1 VQTCALPICALRSQ
15 RQRAAALRRTDQ
27 GHARSERHS
36 LPRQAGHLARGLSQ
50 QGLIVTHELKTGGD
64 RGYLRVATE
73 EAFATQEQMDAILR
87 LVKEGRADKGTVSLW
102 GFYGSSPSERTTFI
116 RERLLDLGELRL
128 QAMDEAGIDKAVLA
142 LTSPGTQSLFEA
154 EEAKRIARNANDFL
168 KERCEADPDRSAQ
181 DLRRAKEELGFHGV
195 HINSHTAGRYLDEE
209 QFDPIPRACA
219 DLDLPLYVH
228 PQGPPDSM
236 IGDMVGAGL
245 DGAVFGFAV
254 ETSYHAMRL
263 LTTGVF
269 DRYPNL
275 QLMLGHGCEGL
286 PFMLY
291 RLDYM
296 HKAGIRSQRYPR
308 LKPLQHDL
316 FHYMRNNVVAT
327 NSGLP
332 FGPAIKLM
340 IEVMGEDR
348 VMYAMDYPYQYV
360 PDEVRW
366 MDDLDI
372 TPEQKKKF
380 FQTNAER
387 WFKL

>member
-1 VQTCALPICALRSQ
+1 
-15 RQRAAALRRTDQ
+15 
-27 GHARSERHS
+27 
-36 LPRQAGHLARGLSQ
+36 
-50 QGLIVTHELKTGGD
+50 
-64 RGYLRVATE
+64 
-73 EAFATQEQMDAILR
+73 M
-87 LVKEGRADKGTVSLW
+87 
-102 GFYGSSPSERTTFI
+102 
-116 RERLLDLGELRL
+116 
-128 QAMDEAGIDKAVLA
+128 
-142 LTSPGTQSLFEA
+142 QSLFDVED
-154 EEAKRIARNANDFL
+154 AKRIARTSNDKL
-168 KERCEADPDRSAQ
+168 KTACEKYPDRFYGMIAVAPQ
-181 DLRRAKEELGFHGV
+181 DAAWSVEELRRGKEELGFHGV
-195 HINSHTAGRYLDEE
+195 QINSHTHGHYLDEP
-209 QFDPIPRACA
+209 QFDPILRACA
-219 DLDLPLYVH
+219 ELDLPLYIH
-228 PQGPPDSM
+228 PQGLPDGM

-245 DGAVFGFAV
+245 DGAIFGFAV

-316 FHYMRNNVVAT
+316 FHYMRNNVLAT

-332 FGPAIKLM
+332 FGPAVKTM
-340 IEVMGEDR
+340 IDVMGEDR

-360 PDEVRW
+360 ADEVRW

>member
-1 VQTCALPICALRSQ
+1 M
-15 RQRAAALRRTDQ
+15 
-27 GHARSERHS
+27 
-36 LPRQAGHLARGLSQ
+36 
-50 QGLIVTHELKTGGD
+50 THELKTGGD
-64 RGYLRVATE
+64 RGYLRIATE
-73 EAFATQEQMDAILR
+73 EAWATQEQLDAIMS
-87 LVKEGRADKGTVSLW
+87 LVKQGRADKGTVSLW
-102 GFYGSSPSERTTFI
+102 GFYGTSPSERTTFI
-116 RERLLDLGELRL
+116 RERLLDVGELRI
-128 QAMDEAGIDKAVLA
+128 QAMDESGIDKAVLA
-142 LTSPGTQSLFEA
+142 LTSPGVQTLFDVED
-154 EEAKRIARNANDFL
+154 AKRIARNSNDQL
-168 KERCEADPDRSAQ
+168 KDACERYPDRFYGMIAVAPQDPAWSAEE
-181 DLRRAKEELGFHGV
+181 LRRGKEELGFHGV
-195 HINSHTAGRYLDEE
+195 QINSHTQGHYLDEE
-209 QFDPIPRACA
+209 RFDPILRACA
-219 DLDLPLYVH
+219 DLDLPLYIH
-228 PQGPPDSM
+228 PQGPPDAM

-245 DGAVFGFAV
+245 DGAIFGFAV

-286 PFMLY
+286 PFWLY
-291 RLDYM
+291 RTDYM

-316 FHYMRNNVVAT
+316 FHYMRHNVLAT
-327 NSGLP
+327 CSGLP
-332 FGPAIKLM
+332 FGPAIKTM

-372 TPEQKKKF
+372 APAQKKKF

>member
-1 VQTCALPICALRSQ
+1 
-15 RQRAAALRRTDQ
+15 
-27 GHARSERHS
+27 
-36 LPRQAGHLARGLSQ
+36 
-50 QGLIVTHELKTGGD
+50 VTHELKTGGN
-64 RGYLRVATE
+64 RGYLRIATE
-73 EAFATQEQMDAILR
+73 EAWATQEQLDAIMS
-87 LVKEGRADKGTVSLW
+87 LVKQGRADQGTVSLW
-102 GFYGSSPSERTTFI
+102 GFYGTSPSERTTFI
-116 RERLLDLGELRL
+116 RERLLDVGPLRI
-128 QAMDEAGIDKAVLA
+128 QAMDESGIDKAVLA
-142 LTSPGTQSLFEA
+142 LTSPGVQTLFDVED
-154 EEAKRIARNANDFL
+154 AKRIARNSNDQL
-168 KERCEADPDRSAQ
+168 KAACERYPDRFHGMIAVAPQDPEWSAKE
-181 DLRRAKEELGFHGV
+181 LRRGKEELGFHGV
-195 HINSHTAGRYLDEE
+195 QINSHTHGHYLDEA
-209 QFDPIPRACA
+209 QFDPILRACA

-228 PQGPPDSM
+228 PQGPPDAM

-269 DRYPNL
+269 DRYPGL
-275 QLMLGHGCEGL
+275 QLILGHGCEGL
-286 PFMLY
+286 PFWLY

-296 HKAGIRSQRYPR
+296 HKAGLRSQRYPR
-308 LKPLQHDL
+308 LKALEHDL
-316 FHYMRNNVVAT
+316 FHYMRNNVLAT

-332 FGPAIKLM
+332 FAPSVKLM

-372 TPEQKKKF
+372 GDAQKKKF
-380 FQTNAER
+380 FQSNAER